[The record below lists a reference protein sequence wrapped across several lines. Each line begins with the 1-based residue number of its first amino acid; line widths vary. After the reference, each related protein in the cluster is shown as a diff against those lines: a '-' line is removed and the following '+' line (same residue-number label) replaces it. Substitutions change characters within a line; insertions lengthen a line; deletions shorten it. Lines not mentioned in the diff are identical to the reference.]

1 VAALDRLKEELVYLR
16 FWLGITVVTVIS
28 VVGWLISSAET
39 APPRLLFM
47 AIIGIIPLN
56 VGIYL
61 LHRQIERKIKQA
73 GRL

>member
-1 VAALDRLKEELVYLR
+1 VAALDRLREELVYLR
-16 FWLGITVVTVIS
+16 FWLGITVVTTVS
-28 VVGWLISSAET
+28 VVGWLISSTESAS
-39 APPRLLFM
+39 PRLLFM
-47 AIIGIIPLN
+47 AMIGIIPLS